1 MDKVY
6 YSAKGY
12 WKGYAAIEKLAQEAQ
27 VSEAD
32 AKKWLEK
39 QALWQI
45 YLSPP
50 EYIPRPRWTVS
61 KPNQVHQAD
70 LLFLPHDTFKR
81 KTYRYALVVID
92 VASRY
97 KDAEAL
103 TSKDSSEIA
112 KCFSKIYSRKLGWPE
127 MLVVDPGREFMG
139 SVTMLMKQ
147 HGVSIQRGQAGN
159 HRSQA
164 FVERANKTLSER
176 LFSHQYAQEMISD
189 KRSREWVKR
198 LPQVLKSMNSEPT
211 RLTGKEPSR
220 AIELDKVT
228 VKGGS
233 YKRPVGLDETR
244 LPPSVLVR
252 YLYAPGEGEGGDRRR
267 ATDPIWSLGIHD
279 LSRSV
284 VSSDQPVLY
293 YLSKGAPKRGFVR
306 EELQVVPDDT
316 ELPPK
321 SMNIILEN
329 DPLIVIGRQCNLVY
343 FFSINVVQF
352 TPKDIH
358 LSHLF
363 SVGASTCFIVFES
376 NVILRYTLFNPL
388 ALLMFFISNQ
398 ECIVLC
404 A

>member
-1 MDKVY
+1 MKSIY
-6 YSAKGY
+6 YSAQGY
-12 WKGYAAIEKLAQEAQ
+12 WKGHAAIQKLSQEAQ
-27 VSEAD
+27 VSEDD

-45 YLSPP
+45 YLGAP

-103 TSKDSSEIA
+103 TSKESSEIA
-112 KCFSKIYSRKLGWPE
+112 KCFSKIFSRKPRRLSWPE
-127 MLVVDPGREFMG
+127 RLIVDPGREFMG
-139 SVTMLMKQ
+139 SVTTLMKQ

-176 LFSHQYAQEMISD
+176 LFSHQYAQEMITD
-189 KRSREWVKR
+189 GRSREWVKR
-198 LPQVLKSMNSEPT
+198 LPQVLKAMNSEPT
-211 RLTGKEPSR
+211 RLIGKEPSS

-228 VKGGS
+228 VKAGS
-233 YKRPVGLDETR
+233 YKRPVGLDEVR
-244 LPPSVLVR
+244 LPPGVLVR
-252 YLYAPGEGEGGDRRR
+252 YLYAPGEGEGGDRYR
-267 ATDPIWSLGIHD
+267 ATDPIWSLGVYD
-279 LSRSV
+279 LIRSV
-284 VSSDQPVLY
+284 VSSDQLVLY
-293 YLSKGAPKRGFVR
+293 YLSKGVPKRGFVR

-321 SMNIILEN
+321 S
-329 DPLIVIGRQCNLVY
+329 
-343 FFSINVVQF
+343 
-352 TPKDIH
+352 
-358 LSHLF
+358 
-363 SVGASTCFIVFES
+363 
-376 NVILRYTLFNPL
+376 
-388 ALLMFFISNQ
+388 
-398 ECIVLC
+398 VLK
-404 A
+404 

>member
-12 WKGYAAIEKLAQEAQ
+12 WKGYAAIQKLAQEAK
-27 VSEAD
+27 VSEED

-39 QALWQI
+39 QALWQV
-45 YLSPP
+45 YLAPP

-92 VASRY
+92 VASMY

-103 TSKDSSEIA
+103 TSKESSEIA
-112 KCFSKIYSRKLGWPE
+112 RCFGKIYSRKPRRLSWPGV
-127 MLVVDPGREFMG
+127 LVVDSGREFMG
-139 SVTMLMKQ
+139 SVTSLMKQ

-176 LFSHQYAQEMISD
+176 LFSYQYAQEMLGGSGSD
-189 KRSREWVKR
+189 GRSREWVKR

-211 RLTGKEPSR
+211 RLTGKEPSS
-220 AIELDKVT
+220 AIGLEKVS
-228 VKGGS
+228 VKAGN

-244 LPPSVLVR
+244 LPPGVLVR
-252 YLYAPGEGEGGDRRR
+252 YLYAPGEGEGGERRR
-267 ATDPIWSLGIHD
+267 ATDPIWSLGIYD
-279 LSRSV
+279 LIRSV
-284 VSSDQPVLY
+284 VTSDQPVLY
-293 YLSKGAPKRGFVR
+293 YLSEGAPKRGFVR
-306 EELQVVPDDT
+306 EELLVVPDNT

-321 SMNIILEN
+321 S
-329 DPLIVIGRQCNLVY
+329 
-343 FFSINVVQF
+343 
-352 TPKDIH
+352 
-358 LSHLF
+358 
-363 SVGASTCFIVFES
+363 
-376 NVILRYTLFNPL
+376 
-388 ALLMFFISNQ
+388 
-398 ECIVLC
+398 VLK
-404 A
+404 